1 MTYGLRVACKN
12 QSIEKK
18 KTYLCQHFKG
28 NDIHVPN
35 NEANNIKVT
44 NKIPILK
51 FGLNKGYFI
60 PSFNDTTFIKGPLIF
75 IIYFISS

>member
-1 MTYGLRVACKN
+1 MFNNVTYGLRVACKN
-12 QSIEKK
+12 QRLK

-44 NKIPILK
+44 NKSPCIRKNIYHVCRK
-51 FGLNKGYFI
+51 LNKQSCLFHAC
-60 PSFNDTTFIKGPLIF
+60 PTLKL
-75 IIYFISS
+75 